1 MKNFLLLFS
10 MTLIIISADI
20 VSVFAQATFETGSMA
35 VTVNAYG
42 RIRAYLPGATGTKH
56 IERISP
62 LVGISSN
69 AVFDYQND
77 MDVEEPTS
85 LINTPSLSDFEI
97 VGAYNNAYSAAPP
110 DVLVRYNVYS
120 WTNAKYALVKWTITN
135 RENSAIN
142 AKIGLDVIMSLDGT
156 YGYDT
161 VTYNPSNQVII
172 TKRGGI
178 NSGIKLFSHP
188 LQSLYSFEW
197 YSGYT
202 VDSSYWTWL
211 NYGSIQNEYIGDV
224 EGPVTIPSIDFVS
237 INSQESVELYFAFAL
252 GANESDVFAQI
263 SEAQTKYNLIT
274 DVNDEFSASPVDF
287 RLNQNYPNPFNPS
300 TIISWNVPFD
310 SYQTLKVYDVLGN
323 EVASLINE
331 YRTAGSYSFN
341 FNASSLS
348 SGVYYY
354 KLTAGNFTET
364 KKMIL
369 MR

>member
-1 MKNFLLLFS
+1 MKKLLLLLS
-10 MTLIIISADI
+10 MAFIIISADI

-35 VTVNAYG
+35 VTVSAYG
-42 RIRAYLPGATGTKH
+42 RIRAYLPDANGIKH

-62 LVGISSN
+62 LVGISSE

-85 LINTPSLSDFEI
+85 LIITPPYSDFEI

-110 DVLVRYNVYS
+110 DVLVRYNIYG
-120 WTNAKYALVKWTITN
+120 WNNAKYALVKWTITN
-135 RENSAIN
+135 RETSPIN

-161 VTYNPSNQVII
+161 VTYNPSNQVIL
-172 TKRGGI
+172 TKRGGV
-178 NSGIKLFSHP
+178 NSGIKFFSHS

-202 VDSSYWTWL
+202 VDSSYWAWL

-224 EGPVTIPSIDFVS
+224 EGPVTIPSIDFIN
-237 INSQESVELYFAFAL
+237 INSQDSVVLYFAFAL
-252 GANESDVFAQI
+252 GENESDLLAQI
-263 SEAQTKYNLIT
+263 NEAQSKYNLIT
-274 DVNDEFSASPVDF
+274 DVADEIHPIPSDF
-287 RLNQNYPNPFNPS
+287 VLNQNYPNPFNPN
-300 TIISWNVPFD
+300 TVISWYTPFD
-310 SYQTLKVYDVLGN
+310 GHQTLKIYNVLGTEIATLVN
-323 EVASLINE
+323 EF
-331 YRTAGSYSFN
+331 RTAGNYSIN
-341 FNASSLS
+341 FDASGLS
-348 SGVYYY
+348 SGIYYY
-354 KLTAGNFTET
+354 KLQAGNFSET

>member
-1 MKNFLLLFS
+1 MKKFLLLFS
-10 MTLIIISADI
+10 TILLVLSLDAIPI
-20 VSVFAQATFETGSMA
+20 FAQATFETGSMG

-42 RIRAYLPGATGTKH
+42 RIRAYLPNASGTKH

-62 LVGISSN
+62 LVGVNSN

-85 LINTPSLSDFEI
+85 LVSSPSLSDFEL

-110 DVLVRYNVYS
+110 DVLVKYNIYS
-120 WTNAKYALVKWTITN
+120 WNNAKYALVKWTIKN
-135 RENSAIN
+135 RETAAIN
-142 AKIGLDVIMSLDGT
+142 AKIGLDIIMSLDGT

-172 TKRGGI
+172 TKRGGVH
-178 NSGIKLFSHP
+178 SGIKFFSHP

-197 YSGYT
+197 YDGYY
-202 VDSSYWTWL
+202 VDSSYWSWL

-224 EGPVTIPSIDFVS
+224 EGPVTIPSIEFVN
-237 INSQESVELYFAFAL
+237 INSQDSVVLYFAIAL
-252 GANESDVFAQI
+252 GENENDLLAQI
-263 SEAQTKYNLIT
+263 NDAQTKYNLIT
-274 DVNDEFSASPVDF
+274 DVNDQSSSSPVDF
-287 RLNQNYPNPFNPS
+287 SLNQNYPNPFNPN

-323 EVASLINE
+323 EVASLVNE
-331 YRTAGSYSFN
+331 YRTAGSYSIN
-341 FNASSLS
+341 FNASNLS

-369 MR
+369 IR